1 MAAQAM
7 AIDLAVPPLRGRPD
21 AFMYGG
27 APQASL
33 GPDVAQNGTM

>member
-1 MAAQAM
+1 M
-7 AIDLAVPPLRGRPD
+7 AIDLAVPAPWPD